1 MYLIIGKHSLLLQHC
16 QDFPLQAESADSVPT
31 PQAPAHISLGINLR
45 NTISVVLSANSEPG
59 CAEMPWAGL
68 RGTRVPF

>member
-31 PQAPAHISLGINLR
+31 PHAPAHIPLGINLR
-45 NTISVVLSANSEPG
+45 NTIS
-59 CAEMPWAGL
+59 AGL
-68 RGTRVPF
+68 FAVSQAVLKCPEQA